1 MFPCGGVCC
10 AATVVTLE
18 LEKIKHCSG
27 KRCGLCEHRGGRV
40 VIEETSRLGTSP
52 IDCRSPLCQQ
62 RAPLYITVAEG
73 SPVYISH

>member
-27 KRCGLCEHRGGRV
+27 KRCGLFVNTGAGEW
-40 VIEETSRLGTSP
+40 
-52 IDCRSPLCQQ
+52 
-62 RAPLYITVAEG
+62 A
-73 SPVYISH
+73 